1 MMQAGWLSKYSMRW
15 PWPLLTPQRVPHHGA
30 ALFLL
35 QIKNLKTH
43 LALGRGKRQMA
54 TSWHLPLPP
63 SNQQQAS
70 YGSNKH
76 NLITIDISNDRW

>member
-43 LALGRGKRQMA
+43 LAEANGK
-54 TSWHLPLPP
+54 W
-63 SNQQQAS
+63 QQAGT
-70 YGSNKH
+70 YLYRPATNNKQAMAGA
-76 NLITIDISNDRW
+76 NKI

>member
-35 QIKNLKTH
+35 QTKNLKTH
-43 LALGRGKRQMA
+43 LAEAEANGKKLAPTAQQPT
-54 TSWHLPLPP
+54 TSKLWLWLWQEQTK
-63 SNQQQAS
+63 S
-70 YGSNKH
+70 
-76 NLITIDISNDRW
+76 DNDRY